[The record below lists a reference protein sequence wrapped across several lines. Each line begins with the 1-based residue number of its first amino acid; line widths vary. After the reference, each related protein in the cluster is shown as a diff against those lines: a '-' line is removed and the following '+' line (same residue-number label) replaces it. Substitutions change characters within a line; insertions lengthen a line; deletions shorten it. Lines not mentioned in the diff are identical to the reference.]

1 MNRTVLLIMLVAL
14 IGAGAGFLIGQRV
27 QGPSPWRTAP
37 GADVP
42 APMRELPPLRLPQV
56 DGTPRSLAEFR
67 GRPLL
72 INYWAT
78 WCPPCIKEMPVLDAF
93 ATEQGAKGVAVV
105 GIALDEPDAVRQFL
119 QRVPVAY
126 PNLIEAP
133 GAGDSSVALGNSR
146 NVLPFSVL
154 ADAQGRVLAV
164 RAGSFDAAQLR
175 RWVADNEAASD

>member
-1 MNRTVLLIMLVAL
+1 MNRTVLLIVLVAL
-14 IGAGAGFLIGQRV
+14 IGAGAGFLIGQRTH
-27 QGPSPWRTAP
+27 GPSPWRTAP
-37 GADVP
+37 GAQTP
-42 APMRELPPLRLPQV
+42 PTMRELPPLRLPQV
-56 DGTPRSLAEFR
+56 DGAQRSLAEFR

-93 ATEQGAKGVAVV
+93 ATEQGAQGVAVV
-105 GIALDEPDAVRQFL
+105 GIALDERDAVQQFL

-154 ADAQGRVLAV
+154 ADAQGQVLAV
-164 RAGSFDAAQLR
+164 RAGSFDAAELR
-175 RWVADNEAASD
+175 RWVAEHAP